1 MKILPI
7 TIILSFCLYFF
18 FSNSSVAED
27 LTVESIVCASG
38 YTIKVAGTKEEFENN
53 DWWEYRIYKDGKIL
67 NDYFKDEKQCR
78 VSISRSRG
86 NLISQI
92 FCNEGEEEPSSIW
105 NFQPGFNTLQNIDLF
120 FDSNVSKL
128 DFTLEEATEEQLNSV
143 GMYSCS
149 GILKKSDNNHD
160 LDSKNAEE
168 LLDVYRSNDSGEKT
182 VLNYL
187 KTIGEDLIKSQNNNG
202 NFCIPERVELDE
214 NDFFALYLVM
224 YDKFEDTYIKQFKDS
239 KYLHSRIMSSA
250 LMNRY
255 PC

>member
-1 MKILPI
+1 MKQIICL
-7 TIILSFCLYFF
+7 IILLAPLSV
-18 FSNSSVAED
+18 FSNSSSAED

-38 YTIKVAGTKEEFENN
+38 YSIKVAGTKEEFENN

-86 NLISQI
+86 NIISQI

-105 NFQPGFNTLQNIDLF
+105 NFQPGFNILQNIELF
-120 FDSNVSKL
+120 FDSNVSEL

-149 GILKKSDNNHD
+149 GILKKSNNNHD
-160 LDSKNAEE
+160 LDNKNPEE
-168 LLDVYRSNDSGEKT
+168 LLDVYRSNDNGAEV
-182 VLNYL
+182 VLSYL
-187 KTIGEDLIKSQNNNG
+187 KIIGEDIIKSQNNNR
-202 NFCIPERVELDE
+202 NFCIPKRVELNE